1 MFKFLTKKK
10 KMIDNNPYLN
20 ALVPLIF
27 SAPFLFV
34 IYYQNKLIL
43 FQKSE
48 LLQTSFFKKS
58 YLAEHDLVAYY
69 YNLYKLSLKTNFYLQ
84 KKESVVSVIQK
95 TRIVD
100 LENQVEALRYNS
112 KFIHGIPLD
121 VAEQKVQLLYQAH
134 VYNIHKLRILQHQ
147 LELGHLHC
155 SSFSPE
161 QLYGLVA
168 PVVS

>member
-1 MFKFLTKKK
+1 MF
-10 KMIDNNPYLN
+10 NNNTNFESLI
-20 ALVPLIF
+20 PLLF
-27 SAPFLFV
+27 ATPFIYV
-34 IYYQNKLIL
+34 IYYQNKIIL
-43 FQKSE
+43 LQKNK

-69 YNLYKLSLKTNFYLQ
+69 YNLYKSSLKTNFYLQ
-84 KKESVVSVIQK
+84 KKKSALSVIQEA
-95 TRIVD
+95 RISD
-100 LENQVEALRYNS
+100 FQNPVESLKYNS

-134 VYNIHKLRILQHQ
+134 VYNIYKLRILQQQ
-147 LELGHLHC
+147 LKLGHLQC

-168 PVVS
+168 PVVC